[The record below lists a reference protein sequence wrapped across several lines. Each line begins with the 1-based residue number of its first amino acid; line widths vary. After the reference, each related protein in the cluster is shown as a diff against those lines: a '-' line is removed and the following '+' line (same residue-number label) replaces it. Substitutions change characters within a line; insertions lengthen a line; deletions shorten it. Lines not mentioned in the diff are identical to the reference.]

1 MSNLDRT
8 LPRACYPPAF
18 VLSQPDVLLWHVQ
31 PKVGCLS
38 NGQSGMPMDTSPS
51 AQPNKPTF
59 GTSDFAVSTVESS
72 GYVEAT
78 AEETC
83 PAASIPLSEPDERL
97 QRAAGESEAPS
108 AASLEVMDQLKAL
121 AQNVTQGDRA
131 SSVQS
136 NASPVQSNMSEGAGA
151 SDPGGSSQATEPSIS
166 VFPRPTGFEN
176 IQVINDRPRFGN
188 QVLTLAGFVVA
199 ALIGAGSTFAWQA
212 HLKSN
217 DVAIVAPPAP
227 VAAAPAIS
235 PDVSK
240 QLEALAQG
248 ISSELAVKQQ
258 QLAAAQ
264 QQLEQLAAKQ
274 QQLAAKQEQVGQ
286 SIAKLQALEQARQ
299 KTPAPVQSRAAPVPP
314 RPSVPPPPVEPTMQP
329 PIPPRTAEHPI
340 PPLPVPPITR

>member
-1 MSNLDRT
+1 
-8 LPRACYPPAF
+8 
-18 VLSQPDVLLWHVQ
+18 
-31 PKVGCLS
+31 
-38 NGQSGMPMDTSPS
+38 MDTSPS
-51 AQPNKPTF
+51 AQSNKPPF
-59 GTSDFAVSTVESS
+59 GTSEFAVSPVESS
-72 GYVEAT
+72 EYIDAT

-83 PAASIPLSEPDERL
+83 PAESILISEP
-97 QRAAGESEAPS
+97 QRTAGEATEAPS

-121 AQNVTQGDRA
+121 AQNVTQGDRT
-131 SSVQS
+131 SS
-136 NASPVQSNMSEGAGA
+136 VQSNMSEGAGA

-176 IQVINDRPRFGN
+176 IQVINDRPKFGN
-188 QVLTLAGFVVA
+188 QVLSLAGFVVA

-217 DVAIVAPPAP
+217 DVATTAAPAP

-299 KTPAPVQSRAAPVPP
+299 RTPAPVQSRAASVPP
-314 RPSVPPPPVEPTMQP
+314 RPSVAPPVEPTTQP
-329 PIPPRTAEHPI
+329 PIPPRTEAHPI
-340 PPLPVPPITR
+340 PPLPVPMTR

>member
-1 MSNLDRT
+1 
-8 LPRACYPPAF
+8 
-18 VLSQPDVLLWHVQ
+18 
-31 PKVGCLS
+31 
-38 NGQSGMPMDTSPS
+38 MPMDTSPS
-51 AQPNKPTF
+51 AQSNKPPF
-59 GTSDFAVSTVESS
+59 GTSEFAVSPIESS
-72 GYVEAT
+72 EYIDAT

-83 PAASIPLSEPDERL
+83 PAESILISEP
-97 QRAAGESEAPS
+97 QRTAGEATEAPS

-131 SSVQS
+131 SSAQS
-136 NASPVQSNMSEGAGA
+136 DASPVQSNMSEGEGAG
-151 SDPGGSSQATEPSIS
+151 DPGGSQAAEPTIS

-176 IQVINDRPRFGN
+176 IQVINDRPKFSN

-212 HLKSN
+212 YLRSN
-217 DVAIVAPPAP
+217 DVATTAAPAP

-248 ISSELAVKQQ
+248 ISSELAAKQQ

-299 KTPAPVQSRAAPVPP
+299 RTPAPVQSRAASVPP
-314 RPSVPPPPVEPTMQP
+314 RPSVAPPVEPTTQP
-329 PIPPRTAEHPI
+329 PIPPRTEAHPI
-340 PPLPVPPITR
+340 PPLPVPMTR

>member
-1 MSNLDRT
+1 
-8 LPRACYPPAF
+8 
-18 VLSQPDVLLWHVQ
+18 
-31 PKVGCLS
+31 
-38 NGQSGMPMDTSPS
+38 MPMDTSPS
-51 AQPNKPTF
+51 PQPNKPTF
-59 GTSDFAVSTVESS
+59 GTSDFAVSTVEPS
-72 GYVEAT
+72 GYIDAT

-83 PAASIPLSEPDERL
+83 PAASVPMSEPDKRP
-97 QRAAGESEAPS
+97 QHAAGEAAEAPS

-131 SSVQS
+131 SFVQS
-136 NASPVQSNMSEGAGA
+136 DAPSVQSNMSEGADA
-151 SDPGGSSQATEPSIS
+151 SDPAGSSQATEPSIS

-176 IQVINDRPRFGN
+176 IQVINDRPKFGN
-188 QVLTLAGFVVA
+188 QVLTLAGFAVA

-217 DVAIVAPPAP
+217 DVAIAAPGP

-299 KTPAPVQSRAAPVPP
+299 RTPAPVQSRAAPVPP
-314 RPSVPPPPVEPTMQP
+314 RPSVPPPPVDP
-329 PIPPRTAEHPI
+329 PPLAPRTAEHPI
-340 PPLPVPPITR
+340 PPLPVPMAR

>member
-1 MSNLDRT
+1 
-8 LPRACYPPAF
+8 
-18 VLSQPDVLLWHVQ
+18 
-31 PKVGCLS
+31 
-38 NGQSGMPMDTSPS
+38 MDTSPS
-51 AQPNKPTF
+51 VQPSKPTF

-72 GYVEAT
+72 EYIDAT

-83 PAASIPLSEPDERL
+83 PAASVPMSEPDKGP
-97 QRAAGESEAPS
+97 QRAACEAAEAPS

-131 SSVQS
+131 SS
-136 NASPVQSNMSEGAGA
+136 VQSNMSEGAGA

-176 IQVINDRPRFGN
+176 DQVINDRPKFGN
-188 QVLTLAGFVVA
+188 QVLTLAGFAVA

-217 DVAIVAPPAP
+217 DVAAPPGP

-299 KTPAPVQSRAAPVPP
+299 RTPAPVQSRAAPVPP

-329 PIPPRTAEHPI
+329 PSPPRTAEHPI
-340 PPLPVPPITR
+340 PPLPVPS

>member
-1 MSNLDRT
+1 
-8 LPRACYPPAF
+8 
-18 VLSQPDVLLWHVQ
+18 
-31 PKVGCLS
+31 
-38 NGQSGMPMDTSPS
+38 MDTSPS
-51 AQPNKPTF
+51 PQPNKPTF
-59 GTSDFAVSTVESS
+59 GTSDFAVSTVEPSE
-72 GYVEAT
+72 YVDAT

-83 PAASIPLSEPDERL
+83 PAASVPLSEPDERL
-97 QRAAGESEAPS
+97 QRAAGEAEAPS
-108 AASLEVMDQLKAL
+108 AASFEVMDQLKAL

-136 NASPVQSNMSEGAGA
+136 NMSEGADA
-151 SDPGGSSQATEPSIS
+151 SDPGWSSQATEPSIS
-166 VFPRPTGFEN
+166 VFPRPTSFEN
-176 IQVINDRPRFGN
+176 IQVINDRPKFGN
-188 QVLTLAGFVVA
+188 QVLTLAGFAVA

-212 HLKSN
+212 HLRPN
-217 DVAIVAPPAP
+217 DVAIAAPPGP
-227 VAAAPAIS
+227 VAAAPATS

-299 KTPAPVQSRAAPVPP
+299 RTPAPVQSRAAPVPP

-329 PIPPRTAEHPI
+329 PSPPRTAEHPI
-340 PPLPVPPITR
+340 PPLPVPMTR

>member
-72 GYVEAT
+72 EYIDAM

-83 PAASIPLSEPDERL
+83 PAASVPMSEPDKGP
-97 QRAAGESEAPS
+97 QRAAGEAAEAPS

-121 AQNVTQGDRA
+121 AQNVTQGDHT
-131 SSVQS
+131 SS
-136 NASPVQSNMSEGAGA
+136 VQSNMSEGEGA

-176 IQVINDRPRFGN
+176 IQVINERPKFGN
-188 QVLTLAGFVVA
+188 RVLTLAGFAAA
-199 ALIGAGSTFAWQA
+199 ALIGAGSTFAWHT

-217 DVAIVAPPAP
+217 DVAMTAVPTP
-227 VAAAPAIS
+227 VAAATTIS

-258 QLAAAQ
+258 QLVAAQ
-264 QQLEQLAAKQ
+264 QQLEQLAVKQ

-299 KTPAPVQSRAAPVPP
+299 RTPAPVQSRAASVSP
-314 RPSVPPPPVEPTMQP
+314 RPSVAPPVEPTTQP
-329 PIPPRTAEHPI
+329 PIPPRTEAHPI
-340 PPLPVPPITR
+340 PPLPVPMTR

>member
-1 MSNLDRT
+1 
-8 LPRACYPPAF
+8 
-18 VLSQPDVLLWHVQ
+18 
-31 PKVGCLS
+31 
-38 NGQSGMPMDTSPS
+38 MPMDTSPS
-51 AQPNKPTF
+51 AQSNKPPF
-59 GTSDFAVSTVESS
+59 GTSEFAVSLVESS
-72 GYVEAT
+72 EYIDAT

-83 PAASIPLSEPDERL
+83 PAASVPMSEP
-97 QRAAGESEAPS
+97 QRATGEATEAPS

-131 SSVQS
+131 SSAQS
-136 NASPVQSNMSEGAGA
+136 DASPVQSNMSEGEGAG
-151 SDPGGSSQATEPSIS
+151 DPGGSQAAEPTIS

-176 IQVINDRPRFGN
+176 SQIINDRPKFGN

-212 HLKSN
+212 HLRSN
-217 DVAIVAPPAP
+217 DVATTAAPAP

-248 ISSELAVKQQ
+248 ISSELAAKQQ

-299 KTPAPVQSRAAPVPP
+299 RTPAPVQSRAASVPP
-314 RPSVPPPPVEPTMQP
+314 RPSVAPPVEPTTQP
-329 PIPPRTAEHPI
+329 PIPPRTEAHPI
-340 PPLPVPPITR
+340 PPLPVPMTR